1 MLRFA
6 YDAGITDRR
15 ARRLIRDL
23 SLPIGVGMFGT
34 TVSRRQLTVTDD
46 YPVDKRFEHLQ
57 VADEIVRAA
66 GMRSMAVT
74 PLVAGER
81 VIGAMGAYANR
92 PAAFSEAQ
100 IRLLRALG
108 DHAATAIANRQQAA
122 ELALRVETQRTLQ
135 KLAAQITAIRDPDEL
150 LQQVVDG
157 AQRLIGSDGAPP
169 DSPRSGGADPAAAR
183 HNRRPGRGDPR
194 VPRQPGASDRR
205 RHERAGGR
213 AGRRRLDARLPGG
226 SAHPA
231 YGGRPGGGGAHGP
244 AGHGRRAAAC
254 SGRRDLRHARHF
266 VGARARHHA
275 RRRSSCCRAW
285 PTSPPSPSP
294 TPGCTSR

>member
-1 MLRFA
+1 MTPEAELLKGAVTEVARLLQADGAMIYLVDEASEKLRFA

-15 ARRLIRDL
+15 GRRLIRDL
-23 SLPIGVGMFGT
+23 ILPIGVGMFGT

-46 YPVDKRFEHLQ
+46 YPADKRFEHSP
-57 VADEIVRAA
+57 VADEIVHAA

-122 ELALRVETQRTLQ
+122 ELKLRVETQRTLQ

-157 AQRLIGSDGAPP
+157 AQRLIGSDGAHLTLRDP
-169 DSPRSGGADPAAAR
+169 DAPILRPHVIAGGVDEATRDWLSVQEFPIGGGMNGLAAEQGAPVWT
-183 HNRRPGRGDPR
+183 HDYLVDPR
-194 VPRQPGASDRR
+194 IPHTEDDQAV
-205 RHERAGGR
+205 
-213 AGRRRLDARLPGG
+213 AGRMGL
-226 SAHPA
+226 
-231 YGGRPGGGGAHGP
+231 
-244 AGHGRRAAAC
+244 RAMAVAP
-254 SGRRDLRHARHF
+254 LRAPEGEIF
-266 VGARARHHA
+266 GTLAI
-275 RRRSSCCRAW
+275 S
-285 PTSPPSPSP
+285 
-294 TPGCTSR
+294 